1 MAAYFRDRTSAVH
14 HYGDFASIV
23 EQESEFGIC
32 AFLSAQRYSLLASEG
47 QRLFRAQGDEVS
59 FEFGDES
66 ECEAEHFAVD
76 GIVEGIMI
84 LGAVEM
90 HLSFEQF
97 ADDGH
102 DVRERAAQT
111 RQLGYDE
118 RIARAP
124 LICGRVLSCGR

>member
-1 MAAYFRDRTSAVH
+1 
-14 HYGDFASIV
+14 
-23 EQESEFGIC
+23 
-32 AFLSAQRYSLLASEG
+32 
-47 QRLFRAQGDEVS
+47 
-59 FEFGDES
+59 
-66 ECEAEHFAVD
+66 
-76 GIVEGIMI
+76 MI

-118 RIARAP
+118 RIALVHAAHERP
-124 LICGRVLSCGR
+124 